1 MAWLQIIKQ
10 TTGATHF
17 KIMKTIFLILA
28 IFFVSQN
35 NFTRIQ
41 ISRTLDF
48 TSNII
53 HPYRS
58 Y

>member
-17 KIMKTIFLILA
+17 KIMKKIILILA
-28 IFFVSQN
+28 IIFISQN

-41 ISRTLDF
+41 ISKTLDF

>member
-1 MAWLQIIKQ
+1 MNKRL
-10 TTGATHF
+10 GL
-17 KIMKTIFLILA
+17 IFLLLLVINP
-28 IFFVSQN
+28 ITG
-35 NFTRIQ
+35 NFTRVQ
-41 ISRTLDF
+41 ISKTLDF